1 MIESVSCRLTY
12 QSEVDRWKDLANERL
27 AKMEHLSSQ
36 LEERHCHEVNLY
48 CFIEFVELNY
58 IST

>member
-27 AKMEHLSSQ
+27 AKMEQLSSQ
-36 LEERHCHEVNLY
+36 LEERHCHEVGL
-48 CFIEFVELNY
+48 
-58 IST
+58 